1 MIKKSLNK
9 DTFIY
14 FEKGVEPNAQ
24 YMMIERK
31 NHEGVKL
38 MKIPYKPS
46 KKSLRIFMMPIKN
59 MYYK

>member
-24 YMMIERK
+24 YMYDDRAQ
-31 NHEGVKL
+31 
-38 MKIPYKPS
+38 KP
-46 KKSLRIFMMPIKN
+46 
-59 MYYK
+59 